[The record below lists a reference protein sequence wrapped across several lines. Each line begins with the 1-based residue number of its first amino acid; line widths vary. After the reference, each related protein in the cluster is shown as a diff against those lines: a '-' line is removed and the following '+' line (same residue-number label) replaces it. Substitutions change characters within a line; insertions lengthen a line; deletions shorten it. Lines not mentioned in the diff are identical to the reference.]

1 MGNITGVTVQDPAF
15 PFSYDQ
21 TQFDLCLDIPVLKDN
36 LNAICEKVDD
46 NDFQKIILRK
56 LNEAYPAGVS
66 DENVQVLGSVSRT
79 ATVDDISKWNI
90 TTIDTLSALMKT
102 EDGPWEAAKSRAV
115 ITRYLNTPGTSLGTS
130 ELNAIDS
137 NLCALDTTT
146 LKTITPESL
155 RKIKSLNV
163 ASCSFEQKKVLYEI
177 SNTSFSS
184 YRASPVSY
192 YNLIKNFLGGAPLAD
207 IQTLST
213 QNINMD
219 ISTFQSLN
227 TNVINKLTVSEVQG
241 LLGNNVA
248 DLKTFEKA
256 PAVEAWINLQRQ
268 SNLDTLGLGLAT
280 TRVDPTSPPPVMN
293 STATDTSSATPATN
307 TSSTTPATN
316 TSSTTPAT
324 NTSST
329 TPATNTSSTT
339 PATNTSSTTP
349 ATNTSSTTPATN
361 TSSTTPATNT
371 SSTTPATN
379 TSSTTPAT
387 NTSSTTP
394 ATNTSSTTPATNTSS
409 TTPATN
415 TSSTTPATNTS
426 STTPATNTS
435 STTPA
440 TSTSSNTPATSSSAA
455 STPAPGSSA
464 TSHQMTTTTLNPATT
479 TANNTVSRG
488 EGFISQSSSLLMVL
502 LLSVLQLHII

>member
-1 MGNITGVTVQDPAF
+1 ELATEIPLTTLIFTPETLDVSQVNKMTWTPEQVLSPTVLQGFTCTTVRNAPKTKIKKLIRACRRREGRSKVALKEPQLTCMYNHLKGNLTQNFTEYPPDLLLYFNAKDVERTNCRSYFLALGAADFSVPSSILNKSQQIFSEAQSCLGIRGTNLSRENVLVLGNLTCTLNSSYIQNSDPYILETLKYCTNFSESQVAAIETLLLSGKTPYGDVTKWDEETLQKLAPLPLYFTRNVWGHSKTKTKQKFLKSFLPRLRKSKTEKKKLKALFNEVSARRVTRGAGCTMGNITGVTVQDPAF

-192 YNLIKNFLGGAPLAD
+192 YNLIKNFLGKEALFCR
-207 IQTLST
+207 S
-213 QNINMD
+213 
-219 ISTFQSLN
+219 FVHLN
-227 TNVINKLTVSEVQG
+227 TNTHQS
-241 LLGNNVA
+241 
-248 DLKTFEKA
+248 DL
-256 PAVEAWINLQRQ
+256 N
-268 SNLDTLGLGLAT
+268 GG
-280 TRVDPTSPPPVMN
+280 
-293 STATDTSSATPATN
+293 
-307 TSSTTPATN
+307 
-316 TSSTTPAT
+316 
-324 NTSST
+324 
-329 TPATNTSSTT
+329 
-339 PATNTSSTTP
+339 
-349 ATNTSSTTPATN
+349 
-361 TSSTTPATNT
+361 
-371 SSTTPATN
+371 
-379 TSSTTPAT
+379 
-387 NTSSTTP
+387 
-394 ATNTSSTTPATNTSS
+394 
-409 TTPATN
+409 
-415 TSSTTPATNTS
+415 
-426 STTPATNTS
+426 
-435 STTPA
+435 
-440 TSTSSNTPATSSSAA
+440 
-455 STPAPGSSA
+455 
-464 TSHQMTTTTLNPATT
+464 
-479 TANNTVSRG
+479 
-488 EGFISQSSSLLMVL
+488 
-502 LLSVLQLHII
+502 